1 MRPPEQDVTFV
12 FDLLECH
19 ATEDAGGDEPYMWI
33 LGFKVDADTIGPPQA
48 GSLLPT
54 LGVKVIEGMPA
65 SPYLLGTGSVDAP
78 ATIPVPAALG
88 TRSFRLKPSLL
99 ITGDWFSGLAG
110 VICLLWDQDA
120 FSPGTAEAGFVA
132 FKNAIGPGLSAEL
145 TNLINGSYDAQLSQD
160 ETGRVV
166 STPGPDQ
173 LPLQWRLDRLDNPA
187 ARKNVARSITD
198 NLVDQVTSTVRAAV
212 LSAAGIDELLDRD
225 DRLGV
230 GTQIFLGKELSS
242 SVRDFSMRFENGAD
256 YTLRGHV
263 TGNRIHLARLNSA
276 VISADKTLD
285 GMITLMAS
293 VCWFP
298 PRTYSALAFKVK
310 TALRLELLNNGAG
323 APVEIRWFLDDKP
336 LLGSVGSVAVTFE
349 SADGYFGPPQNVLAD
364 RYPGGEN
371 PLAYQAA
378 GSVLQISNQGGE
390 GVYFGTVTV
399 LYAYAGDPTIF
410 PSTDLPLAKLRKQCY
425 ELSAEVSIIAV
436 DLTMDSAYRDDVRQC
451 KRVNDEIDRK
461 HIAVDYGK
469 ALVDP
474 GDPPHDRQAVLAH
487 VTAELRVANAVG
499 LRQAEA
505 PQ

>member
-1 MRPPEQDVTFV
+1 
-12 FDLLECH
+12 
-19 ATEDAGGDEPYMWI
+19 
-33 LGFKVDADTIGPPQA
+33 
-48 GSLLPT
+48 
-54 LGVKVIEGMPA
+54 
-65 SPYLLGTGSVDAP
+65 
-78 ATIPVPAALG
+78 
-88 TRSFRLKPSLL
+88 
-99 ITGDWFSGLAG
+99 
-110 VICLLWDQDA
+110 
-120 FSPGTAEAGFVA
+120 
-132 FKNAIGPGLSAEL
+132 
-145 TNLINGSYDAQLSQD
+145 
-160 ETGRVV
+160 
-166 STPGPDQ
+166 
-173 LPLQWRLDRLDNPA
+173 
-187 ARKNVARSITD
+187 
-198 NLVDQVTSTVRAAV
+198 VDQVTSTVRAAV

-336 LLGSVGSVAVTFE
+336 LLGSGGSVAVTFE